1 MTVKLGVI
9 MDPIDTVQFKKD
21 STLAM
26 LLEAESRGWE
36 IQYMEPADVFC
47 RDGEVFAKMQ
57 RLNVFDDAARYYE
70 LQPAQLGPLKNLDVL
85 LMRKDPPF
93 DMEYVYATYL
103 LDLVEASG
111 VLVVNRPQALRDT
124 NEKFAVSA
132 FPQCCPQ
139 TLVTRSSARIIDFL
153 REQGTIVVKPMDG
166 MGGKSIFLLKNGDPN
181 TNVVLETMTQFDQQ
195 TVMAQA
201 YIPAISE
208 GDKRILLVDGEPI
221 PHVLARIPAEGEH
234 RGNMAAGASTK
245 GIPLGDRER
254 WICEQVG
261 PALRERGVYFAGL
274 DVIGD
279 YLTEINV
286 TSPTGIREIDQMFS
300 VNVSTVLFDALSRRL
315 STT

>member
-1 MTVKLGVI
+1 MRVRLGVI
-9 MDPIDTVQFKKD
+9 MDPIDTIQYKKD

-26 LLEAESRGWE
+26 LLEAKKRGWE
-36 IQYMEPADVFC
+36 IQYMEPAGVFC
-47 RDGEVFAKMQ
+47 RDGEVFAETR
-57 RLNVFDDAARYYE
+57 RLEVYADPQRYY
-70 LQPAQLGPLKNLDVL
+70 QLESPQLVPLRKLDVL

-93 DMEYVYATYL
+93 DMEYIYATYL
-103 LDLVEASG
+103 LDLVKASG
-111 VLVVNRPQALRDT
+111 VLVVNNPQALRDT

-132 FPQCCPQ
+132 FPQCCPS
-139 TLVTRSSARIIDFL
+139 TLVTRESSRIIEFL
-153 REQGTIVVKPMDG
+153 REKETIVVKPMDG

-181 TNVVLETMTQFDQQ
+181 TNVVLETMTQFDRQ

-201 YIPAISE
+201 YIPAITE

-221 PHVLARIPAEGEH
+221 PHVLARIPAKGEH

-245 GIPLGDRER
+245 GLPLSDRER

-261 PALRERGVYFAGL
+261 PALRDRGIYFAGL

-286 TSPTGIREIDQMFS
+286 TSPTGIREIDRLFS
-300 VNVSTVLFDALSRRL
+300 VDVSAVLFDALERRL
-315 STT
+315 AF